1 MPRKKKTYKAQP
13 CTDFK
18 YRCLE
23 ISKLI
28 NVIMKSGKKPKAE
41 NIVYSTLSML
51 HPRQEKSLELFLQA
65 LENIKPLVEVKS
77 KRVGGANYRI
87 PVEVKHTRRTT
98 LALRWI
104 KAAATIRSEKTMSLK
119 LYKELMDALNKKGTA
134 IKYRDEM
141 HKLAEVNKAFSHFK
155 T

>member
-1 MPRKKKTYKAQP
+1 MSRKKKSYKVQT
-13 CTDFK
+13 CTDYI
-18 YRCLE
+18 YRSLE
-23 ISKLI
+23 VTKLI
-28 NVIMKSGKKPKAE
+28 NVVMKSGKKTKAE
-41 NIVYSTLSML
+41 NIVYSALSMI
-51 HPRQEKSLELFLQA
+51 HSKQERALEIFLQA

-77 KRVGGANYRI
+77 KRIGGANYRI

-104 KAAATIRSEKTMSLK
+104 KTASTIRGEKTMSLK

>member
-1 MPRKKKTYKAQP
+1 MSRKKKTYKAHS
-13 CTDFK
+13 CTDYK
-18 YRCLE
+18 YRSLE
-23 ISKLI
+23 VSKLI
-28 NVIMKSGKKPKAE
+28 NVLMKSGEKTKAE
-41 NIVYSTLSML
+41 NIVYSVLSMI
-51 HPRQEKSLELFLQA
+51 HSNQERSLEVFLQA

-98 LALRWI
+98 LALRWL
-104 KAAATIRSEKTMSLK
+104 KTASTIRSEKTMSLK
-119 LYKELMDALNKKGTA
+119 LYKELMDALTKKGTA

-155 T
+155 F